1 MLSQNICYV
10 PFKMSMIGDPV
21 YDLGD
26 VLTISDG
33 IADGDKLYCIT
44 KYTFRYNG
52 AYEVQGVGKNP
63 SLSNAKSKTDKN
75 IAGLIN
81 QADSDVIRF
90 TVFSNTGQI
99 KVGDKSNQ
107 SIFDMRFITTKTTH
121 IVMSMEILLTVETTE
136 TGDDFN
142 WVESDAVAK
151 IHYYIDGEEL
161 THRTPVET
169 WQDGQHILTLRYDLQ
184 EIDASIHTWDVWI
197 EMDGG
202 SITIEPYGIHAV
214 ALGQGMAAE
223 SQWDGTISA
232 SEDVTKLDFSGIFKT
247 VQDNALA
254 TNNTPAKST
263 VNELIAG
270 LNFLNMFRGI
280 SDGYSATENVMT
292 FTPYVNSSLIIT
304 DASYNN
310 TTGWQGSG
318 NIKAGTNKTVTTC
331 DICNVTLIEVSSQNA
346 VYQVSFDSGVTWQ
359 GWTSDGWIDDVTMI
373 KKEIDS
379 VPESAWKQHD
389 QVRIK
394 ALLEAGA
401 NLYTIYAYGG
411 TVND

>member
-1 MLSQNICYV
+1 
-10 PFKMSMIGDPV
+10 
-21 YDLGD
+21 
-26 VLTISDG
+26 
-33 IADGDKLYCIT
+33 
-44 KYTFRYNG
+44 
-52 AYEVQGVGKNP
+52 
-63 SLSNAKSKTDKN
+63 
-75 IAGLIN
+75 
-81 QADSDVIRF
+81 
-90 TVFSNTGQI
+90 
-99 KVGDKSNQ
+99 
-107 SIFDMRFITTKTTH
+107 
-121 IVMSMEILLTVETTE
+121 
-136 TGDDFN
+136 
-142 WVESDAVAK
+142 
-151 IHYYIDGEEL
+151 
-161 THRTPVET
+161 
-169 WQDGQHILTLRYDLQ
+169 
-184 EIDASIHTWDVWI
+184 
-197 EMDGG
+197 
-202 SITIEPYGIHAV
+202 
-214 ALGQGMAAE
+214 MAAE

-232 SEDVTKLDFSGIFKT
+232 SDDVTKLDFSGIFKT

-304 DASYNN
+304 DATYNN

-331 DICNVTLIEVSSQNA
+331 DICNVTSIEVSSQNA
-346 VYQVSFDSGVTWQ
+346 VYQVSFDSGATWQ

-373 KKEIDS
+373 KKEIES
-379 VPESAWKQHD
+379 VPEAAWKQHD